1 LSNPLDHIPEE
12 IRRTAAQCRHYAMC
26 KIDYLETGLC
36 PPAKK
41 TPYVSYFPQGRMD
54 LCDALAKDLIPV
66 TGAAVDIISSC
77 TLCGTCDRQCH
88 FVTGMRPMKVMQAL
102 KAFLDAF
109 LKKGGKAAVI
119 KEDEPLKA
127 LKNIVGEKWAT
138 NDPAHL
144 IAYANDPFPL
154 ADRQMPGYVVLPG
167 SAEEL
172 VEIVRF
178 ADRTH
183 IPAVVRGNGGSVF
196 GFVFTPGIV
205 IDVNRMKK
213 IQLDP
218 DNWTAVIDPGV
229 TAFELQKAAAEQGY
243 RVNTAEP
250 AATVCGNIVCT
261 GLFSTW
267 ANVYG
272 VGADHIV
279 DMTFVDRHG
288 KVFTANDRN
297 APNVFSF
304 EKAVHPSPGICL
316 QARVRMH
323 PVTDDEEGLLVPFT
337 TLADAVSFAKDISR
351 RRIGLAIGV
360 LGGHYLSTFISP
372 TQSLARQTRKIF
384 SDILEMTFVVSIIG
398 DRYARNSIR
407 KMVPCVIDSSTFR
420 MFLLGLPQ
428 LIRSDLADI
437 VRGLES
443 DRPAYETVFS
453 QEMLPVLEEILTPSP
468 GTLAAAVGEDLR
480 DFYEELYSRPH
491 MTDLVWLTMF
501 RIVSARM
508 SRHKH
513 MFAFLIYV
521 PLEPVDAIHELITC
535 FSEIAEKHGIDHDL
549 GFITPLDLGKR
560 GILEYDYYI
569 DHTDSADCEKIRL
582 AMTEVEPMVDKMS
595 RSFKGITFLKYIFSQ
610 GCARKEN
617 FLYT

>member
-1 LSNPLDHIPEE
+1 MNPLDHIPEN
-12 IRRTAAQCRHYAMC
+12 IRQTAAQCRHYAMC

-41 TPYVSYFPQGRMD
+41 TPFVSYFPQGRMD
-54 LCDALAKDLIPV
+54 LCDALAKELIPV
-66 TGAAVDIISSC
+66 TETAVDIISSC
-77 TLCGTCDRQCH
+77 TLCGSCDRQCH

-109 LKKGGKAAVI
+109 QKKGEKAAVI
-119 KEDEPLKA
+119 PEDEPLKA

-154 ADRQMPGYVVLPG
+154 ADRQIPGYVVLPG
-167 SAEEL
+167 SADEL

-178 ADRTH
+178 ADKAS

-218 DNWTAVIDPGV
+218 DNWTAVIEPGV
-229 TAFELQKAAAEQGY
+229 TSFELQKAVAEQGY

-279 DMTFVDRHG
+279 DMTFVDSHG
-288 KVFTANDRN
+288 KVFTTNDKH
-297 APNVFSF
+297 ASNVFGF
-304 EKAVHPSPGICL
+304 EKAVLPSPGICT

-323 PVTDDEEGLLVPFT
+323 PVTEDEEGLLVPFT
-337 TLADAVSFAKDISR
+337 TLADAVSFARDISR
-351 RRIGLAIGV
+351 RRIGLAVGI

-372 TQSLARQTRKIF
+372 THNLARQTRDVF
-384 SDILEMTFVVSIIG
+384 SGILEMTCVVSVIG
-398 DRYARNSIR
+398 DKYARSSIR
-407 KMVPCVIDSSTFR
+407 QMVPCVIDSSTFR
-420 MFLLGLPQ
+420 MFMLGLPQ
-428 LIRSDLADI
+428 LVRSDLSDI

-453 QEMLPVLEEILTPSP
+453 EEMLPVLEEILAPSP
-468 GTLAAAVGEDLR
+468 ETLAAAVEEDLR

-491 MTDLVWLTMF
+491 MTDMVWLTMF

-521 PLEPVDAIHELITC
+521 PLEPVDVIQELITS
-535 FSEIAEKHGIDHDL
+535 FTEIAEKHGIEHDL

-569 DHTDSADCEKIRL
+569 DHTDSTESQKIQQ
-582 AMTEVEPMVDKMS
+582 AMLDIEPMVDKLS
-595 RSFKGITFLKYIFSQ
+595 STCKGVTFLKYIFSQ

>member
-1 LSNPLDHIPEE
+1 
-12 IRRTAAQCRHYAMC
+12 
-26 KIDYLETGLC
+26 
-36 PPAKK
+36 
-41 TPYVSYFPQGRMD
+41 MD
-54 LCDALAKDLIPV
+54 LCAALAKGLIPV
-66 TGAAVDIISSC
+66 TKGAADIISSC
-77 TLCGTCDRQCH
+77 TFCGACDRQCH
-88 FVTGMRPMKVMQAL
+88 FVTGMRPMKVMQTL

-109 LKKGGKAAVI
+109 QEKGEIPALI
-119 KEDEPLKA
+119 PEDETLKA
-127 LKNIVGEKWAT
+127 LKAIVGDKWAA

-144 IAYANDPFPL
+144 IAYADDPFPL
-154 ADRQMPGYVVLPG
+154 AVRQMPGYVTLPG

-178 ADRTH
+178 ANRAG

-218 DNWTAVIDPGV
+218 DNWTAVIEPGV
-229 TAFELQKAAAEQGY
+229 TSFELQKAAAEKGF

-279 DMTFVDRHG
+279 DMTFVDPHG
-288 KVFTANDRN
+288 NVFNANDKN
-297 APNVFSF
+297 APNVCGF
-304 EKAVHPSPGICL
+304 EKAVCPSPGICL
-316 QARVRMH
+316 EARVRMH

-337 TLADAVSFAKDISR
+337 NLADAVSFARDISR
-351 RRIGLAIGV
+351 RRIGLAVGV
-360 LGGHYLSTFISP
+360 LGGHYLSTFMSP
-372 TQSLARQTRKIF
+372 TQFLAEQTREVF
-384 SDILEMTFVVSIIG
+384 SGILEITCVVSVIG
-398 DRYARNSIR
+398 DTYARRSIR
-407 KMVPCVIDSSTFR
+407 EMVPCVIDSRTFR
-420 MFLLGLPQ
+420 MFMLGLPQ
-428 LIRSDLADI
+428 LVRSDLSDI
-437 VRGLES
+437 VQGLES
-443 DRPAYETVFS
+443 DRPAYETVLS
-453 QEMLPVLEEILTPSP
+453 QEMLPVLEAILSPSSE
-468 GTLAAAVGEDLR
+468 TLAAAVEDDLR
-480 DFYEELYSRPH
+480 DFYETLYRRPH
-491 MTDLVWLTMF
+491 MTDMVWLGMF

-508 SRHKH
+508 SRHRH

-521 PLEPVDAIHELITC
+521 PLEPVAVIQELITS
-535 FSEIAEKHGIDHDL
+535 FAEIADKYGIEHDL

-569 DHTDSADCEKIRL
+569 DHTDRTDAEKIRL
-582 AMTEVEPMVDKMS
+582 AMTEVEPMVDKVS
-595 RSFKGITFLKYIFSQ
+595 RSFKGVTFLKYIFSQ

>member
-1 LSNPLDHIPEE
+1 MNPLDHIPED

-41 TPYVSYFPQGRMD
+41 TPYVGYFPQGRMD
-54 LCDALAKDLIPV
+54 LCDALAKGLIPV
-66 TGAAVDIISSC
+66 TETAVDIISSC
-77 TLCGTCDRQCH
+77 TLCGSCDRQCH

-109 LKKGGKAAVI
+109 REKGEKPAVI
-119 KEDEPLKA
+119 LEDEPLKA
-127 LKNIVGEKWAT
+127 LKTIVGEKWAT

-167 SAEEL
+167 SADEL
-172 VEIVRF
+172 VEIVKY
-178 ADRTH
+178 ADRSH
-183 IPAVVRGNGGSVF
+183 IPVVVRGNGGSVF

-218 DNWTAVIDPGV
+218 DNWTAVIEPGV
-229 TAFELQKAAAEQGY
+229 TSFELQKAAAEQGY

-288 KVFTANDRN
+288 TVFSINDKH
-297 APNVFSF
+297 APNVFGF
-304 EKAVHPSPGICL
+304 EEAVLPSPGICTG
-316 QARVRMH
+316 ARVRMH
-323 PVTDDEEGLLVPFT
+323 PVFDDEEGLLVPFT
-337 TLADAVSFAKDISR
+337 TLADAVSFAKDISS
-351 RRIGLAIGV
+351 RRIGLAVGI

-372 TQSLARQTRKIF
+372 TRTLAEQTRDVF
-384 SDILEMTFVVSIIG
+384 SGILEMTCVVSVIG
-398 DRYARNSIR
+398 DKYARSSIR
-407 KMVPCVIDSSTFR
+407 QMVPCVIDSSTLR
-420 MFLLGLPQ
+420 MFMLGLPQ
-428 LIRSDLADI
+428 LVRSDLADI
-437 VRGLES
+437 VQGLES

-453 QEMLPVLEEILTPSP
+453 EEMLPVLEEILSPSP
-468 GTLAAAVGEDLR
+468 ETIAAAVDEDLQ
-480 DFYEELYSRPH
+480 DFYEELYSRPR
-491 MTDLVWLTMF
+491 MTDMVWLAMF

-521 PLEPVDAIHELITC
+521 PLEPVDVIQELVTS
-535 FSEIAEKHGIDHDL
+535 FGQIAEKHGIEHDL

-569 DHTDSADCEKIRL
+569 DHTDSTQSEKIRH
-582 AMTEVEPMVDKMS
+582 AMADIEPMVDKLS
-595 RSFKGITFLKYIFSQ
+595 STCKGVTFLKYIFSQ